1 MELKKEDMVQDKRAD
16 IVKVHLLYQ
25 QPIASYMHA
34 RVKKKK
40 QQYHSLL
47 FLISTQTVHQNN
59 SISVNINPDLQIQNN
74 RISSNNISIMV
85 LQVTFT
91 LSIPSTITSQK
102 KVN

>member
-16 IVKVHLLYQ
+16 IVKVHLLCQ

-34 RVKKKK
+34 RVKKK

-74 RISSNNISIMV
+74 
-85 LQVTFT
+85 
-91 LSIPSTITSQK
+91 
-102 KVN
+102 

>member
-40 QQYHSLL
+40 KTAVSFSLVL
-47 FLISTQTVHQNN
+47 NIHPN
-59 SISVNINPDLQIQNN
+59 S
-74 RISSNNISIMV
+74 SS
-85 LQVTFT
+85 
-91 LSIPSTITSQK
+91 K
-102 KVN
+102 